1 MSRTLTLSQLAEGIQ
16 RTTATAGDDR
26 MVGKWS
32 RTGLL
37 EGLSSAGK
45 QKMARLLENQAVE
58 VLRGGSSMLNENLSL
73 STGGASLASSGQV
86 AGFTNVAF
94 PIVRR
99 VFAGLVANEIVS
111 VQPMSLPSGLL
122 FYLDYTYGSYVG
134 GDAGTSGNQYAVGSD
149 PGAATYARGQSI
161 YTNPSGSVIRTS
173 GSLAAGG
180 QYNLIGSGYSK
191 VHVQGQLATG
201 VIALGMW
208 SDGASWSTGSSVS
221 ASAGFV
227 GYNARF
233 VDYDPQLS
241 ADVDQNQ
248 LDFTFMVV
256 SASAI
261 TTAINGADL
270 GSIEQLAVT
279 GLGTSTSTFTA
290 PPQRYQQGEAVLNFR
305 RFTKRGNW
313 TEAGTSS
320 TFTPDPF
327 NGSHVLFAMG
337 LANAQSV
344 AAVSL
349 GSATT
354 RVTASAPI
362 ADQLSVNADGSA
374 LTIPSFE
381 SNFAVDASP
390 RIPDVDIKIDSVAVT
405 ATTRKLRARWSP
417 EMAQDLTAFYSIDV
431 EAELTNILSEMITLD
446 IDREIL
452 NDLLTQAQAANYFWS
467 RAPGRFVNKYTGTEV
482 ARTNTVYP
490 GPQFTG
496 TVREWYETLIETIT
510 DAANVIHKKT
520 LRGSGNF
527 IVCSPEV
534 GTILEATVAYR
545 ANYKIDGDGQVRD
558 NMSIGAEAVGT
569 VNGRYSVFV
578 DPYFPVNKILIGL
591 KGSTFLESGYI
602 YAPYVP
608 LILTPVIYGQEDFTP
623 RKGIMTRYGKKMVRA
638 DFYATVTCLDMA
650 II

>member
-1 MSRTLTLSQLAEGIQ
+1 MSHLTLSQLAEGIQ
-16 RTTATAGDDR
+16 RTTATAGDER
-26 MVGKWS
+26 IVGKWS
-32 RTGLL
+32 KTGLL
-37 EGLSSAGK
+37 DNLSNLGR
-45 QKMARLLENQAVE
+45 QKMARLLENQAVA
-58 VLRGGSSMLNENLSL
+58 VLQPGNQMLSENLAL

-122 FYLDYTYGSYVG
+122 FYLDYTYGSNVG
-134 GDAGTSGNQYAVGSD
+134 GDAGTAANQYATTGSVGS
-149 PGAATYARGQSI
+149 ATYGRSQSV
-161 YTNPSGSVIRTS
+161 YTNPLGSAIRTS

-191 VHVQGQLATG
+191 VHVEGKLPAAADYIVG
-201 VIALGMW
+201 AW
-208 SDGASWSTGSSVS
+208 SAANAWTTGSSVTS
-221 ASAGFV
+221 PSLFV

-233 VDYDPQLS
+233 VGFDPQVQV
-241 ADVDQNQ
+241 DVEGNQ
-248 LDFTFMVV
+248 LDYCFVVV
-256 SASAI
+256 SASQF
-261 TTAINGADL
+261 TTAVANADLTSVEQISVVGFGSGLNGAV
-270 GSIEQLAVT
+270 AVPAKYQAGT
-279 GLGTSTSTFTA
+279 G
-290 PPQRYQQGEAVLNFR
+290 VLNFR
-305 RFTKRGNW
+305 RYTQRGNW
-313 TEAGTSS
+313 TDAGTSS
-320 TFTPDPF
+320 TFVADPF
-327 NGSHVLFAMG
+327 NGSHLLFA
-337 LANAQSV
+337 V
-344 AAVSL
+344 ALSNGGAVPAIGAVTSQ
-349 GSATT
+349 
-354 RVTASAPI
+354 VTASAPI
-362 ADQLSVNADGSA
+362 ADVLDTSAGNGSV

-381 SNFAVDASP
+381 SNFAVDSSP

-417 EMAQDLTAFYSIDV
+417 EMAQDLTAYYSIDV

-467 RAPGRFVNKYTGTEV
+467 RAPGRFVNKYNGTEV

-545 ANYKIDGDGQVRD
+545 ANYKIDSDGQVRD